1 MATLNQK
8 FIAVE
13 KQLQDAF
20 IERHNEARGLTLA
33 ALSGNHIFFVGP
45 AGTAKSAMI
54 KWYCDRFGASYFT
67 WLLTRF
73 STPDELFGPVDITA
87 MKNGSYRRITKGKL
101 PESQVAFLDE
111 IFKANSAINNSML
124 SVLNERIYHNDGAPV
139 KIPLIFAAAASNEI
153 PDDDESLGALYDRFL
168 IRFNVEYIR
177 ERQNFLKLL
186 LDHNAVNGAGADNI
200 TIDELNEA
208 RDQTKMVKLT
218 HSFIE
223 AYADLR
229 EALKAEN
236 IKVSDRRFVQAL
248 GVFKANAWLDGRREC
263 DVSDLAAGGNLFWD
277 KPADAKKVM
286 GICLKIS
293 DPNLFKAQRLYEAA
307 DDAAKIIIEAG
318 ATGKDNTENAIKVTA
333 QLKKII
339 AEIEGMAGK
348 SARISDMANK
358 VRDMNKEVMRK
369 GLGLNV

>member
-1 MATLNQK
+1 MLNKK
-8 FIAVE
+8 FLEVE
-13 KQLQDAF
+13 KQLQDTF

-54 KWYCDRFGASYFT
+54 NWYSNRFGAKYFT

-73 STPDELFGPVDITA
+73 STPEELFGPVDIQA
-87 MKNGSYRRITKGKL
+87 MKNGSYRRITTGKL

-124 SVLNERIYHNDGAPV
+124 SVLNERIYHNDGTPV

-168 IRFNVEYIR
+168 LRFHVDYIR
-177 ERQNFLKLL
+177 DRANFLRLMANNNVSGS
-186 LDHNAVNGAGADNI
+186 NAGNI

-208 RDQTKMVKLT
+208 RAECSAVDLPTG
-218 HSFIE
+218 FIE
-223 AYADLR
+223 ALADLR
-229 EALKAEN
+229 DALKAEN
-236 IKVSDRRFVQAL
+236 ITVSDRRFVQAL
-248 GVFKANAWLDGRREC
+248 SVFKANAWLDGRKAC
-263 DVSDLAAGGNLFWD
+263 DVSDLAIGGNLFWD
-277 KPADAKKVM
+277 KPDDARKVM

-293 DPNLFKAQRLYEAA
+293 DPNLFKAQQLFEAA
-307 DDAAKIIIEAG
+307 DEAAQSILEQSA
-318 ATGKDNTENAIKVTA
+318 AGKDNTQEAIKVTA
-333 QLKKII
+333 QLKKIATDLENI
-339 AEIEGMAGK
+339 AGK
-348 SARISDMANK
+348 SKRIAEMVNK
-358 VRDMNKEVMRK
+358 VRALNQEVMRK